1 MKLPKRISTRAVVIT
16 ASLMLLLMIG
26 FYLYMLRDLRAF
38 EASLPV
44 PPAVDTSSSGMSTVS
59 FTPEITSEPEEVIS
73 KPEEAL
79 IAEDSLQT
87 GDIESEEVEQQD
99 EAEVSAGT
107 SSLCHSSSEDD
118 HNHAHEHG
126 ASTAGGVKG
135 SEPKLYGGLTPE
147 QYDKLQEELVQTK
160 VPDLDE
166 KYALLEAALI
176 DEWGP
181 HPNIPKIIANA
192 KILHAFD
199 DMALTLDYSDSAA
212 VDKYLSYEPIAV
224 ARESLE
230 LQAEVYGYPE
240 TLITTLNNVVEEKA
254 KEVEKVKFLQ
264 DIRPIVQA
272 SIDAGEL
279 STEEGEAF
287 IQSQTGLKVTMHQR
301 GSTSLV
307 DDTTSPPK
315 DFIAPKGAPVPDV
328 DLNIPEIP
336 GD

>member
-1 MKLPKRISTRAVVIT
+1 MKLPKRISTRTVVIA

-59 FTPEITSEPEEVIS
+59 FTPEVTSEPEEVTS
-73 KPEEAL
+73 KPEKAL

-99 EAEVSAGT
+99 EAEGGADT
-107 SSLCHSSSEDD
+107 SSLCHSSSDG
-118 HNHAHEHG
+118 HNHEHG
-126 ASTAGGVKG
+126 HGAGTAEGVKG
-135 SEPKLYGGLTPE
+135 NEPKLYGGLTPE
-147 QYDKLQEELVQTK
+147 QYDELQEELVQTK

-224 ARESLE
+224 ATENIE

-254 KEVEKVKFLQ
+254 KEVENVKLLQ

-301 GSTSLV
+301 GSTSLM

-315 DFIAPKGAPVPDV
+315 DFIAPKGAPVPEV

>member
-1 MKLPKRISTRAVVIT
+1 MKLPKRISTRTVVI
-16 ASLMLLLMIG
+16 AAGLMLLLMIG
-26 FYLYMLRDLRAF
+26 LHLYMLRDLRDF

-44 PPAVDTSSSGMSTVS
+44 PPAVDTSSSGMSTVP
-59 FTPEITSEPEEVIS
+59 FTPEVTSEPEEVIS
-73 KPEEAL
+73 KPE
-79 IAEDSLQT
+79 DSVQT

-107 SSLCHSSSEDD
+107 SSLCHSSSDD
-118 HNHAHEHG
+118 HNHEHEHSAG
-126 ASTAGGVKG
+126 TAGGVEGK
-135 SEPKLYGGLTPE
+135 EPKLYGGLTPE
-147 QYDKLQEELVQTK
+147 QLDELREELVQTN
-160 VPDLDE
+160 VPNLDE
-166 KYALLEAALI
+166 KYALLEAVLI

-181 HPNIPKIIANA
+181 HPNIPKIIANS

-224 ARESLE
+224 ATESLE
-230 LQAEVYGYPE
+230 LQIEVYGYPDA
-240 TLITTLNNVVEEKA
+240 LIDQLNGVIQEKA
-254 KEVEKVKFLQ
+254 KEIENVKLLQ
-264 DIRPIVQA
+264 DIRPMVQA

-287 IQSQTGLKVTMHQR
+287 IQSQTGLKVTMHQW
-301 GSTSLV
+301 GPTSPG

-315 DFIAPKGAPVPDV
+315 DFIAPKGATVPEV